1 MDNLETNIDN
11 LTDEINKLEGE
22 NKNLNKQISY
32 NENEICK
39 IIKDAIEKIVEDN
52 TIILDNFKEQSLE
65 KISEII
71 RDKKAYNKKRTD
83 VYTKNNLLYDKI
95 KEYIIITYIINKN
108 ENKNEDKVIGYY
120 SKNGDVGTG
129 KYGPIYTYICYI
141 KTDEIKIYTT
151 FKIQSKV
158 EIILNEVKPAYLED
172 LREIY
177 QYIYNGEIST
187 INT

>member
-1 MDNLETNIDN
+1 MDTLETKIDN
-11 LTDEINKLEGE
+11 LTDEINTLEGE

-83 VYTKNNLLYDKI
+83 VDTKNNLLYDKI

-172 LREIY
+172 LKEIYKNINNREIF
-177 QYIYNGEIST
+177 T
-187 INT
+187 IKT